1 MQSDSTAETGWQFV
15 AEGDEVASIIDTVLR
30 LDPDRTY
37 SRSELADETGIA
49 LKTLHLMDDIDGVVE
64 LGILEKHDAEGEEV
78 SYSINPDSEVYE
90 AARNFSD
97 AVRDQNVDF

>member
-1 MQSDSTAETGWQFV
+1 MQGDTTAETGWQFV

-30 LDPDRTY
+30 LDSDRTY

-49 LKTLHLMDDIDGVVE
+49 LKTLHLMDDVDQVVE

-78 SYSINPDSEVYE
+78 SYSINPESEVYD
-90 AARNFSD
+90 AALQFSE
-97 AVRDQNVDF
+97 AVRGQDVDF